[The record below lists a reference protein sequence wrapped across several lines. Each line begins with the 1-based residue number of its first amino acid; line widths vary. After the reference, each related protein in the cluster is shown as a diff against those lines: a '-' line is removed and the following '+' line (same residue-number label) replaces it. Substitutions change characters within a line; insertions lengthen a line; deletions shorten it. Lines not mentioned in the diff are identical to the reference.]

1 MQMHNPEMTR
11 KSDVENG
18 LEALPIVSH
27 LSVNQGLADQNPQN
41 MARPAGIEPAAPR
54 LGGGC
59 SIR

>member
-1 MQMHNPEMTR
+1 MR
-11 KSDVENG
+11 
-18 LEALPIVSH
+18 LEALPIVSR
-27 LSVNQGLADQNPQN
+27 LSADDRLAVRNPQN

>member
-1 MQMHNPEMTR
+1 MR
-11 KSDVENG
+11 

-27 LSVNQGLADQNPQN
+27 LSAADNRLAVRNPQN